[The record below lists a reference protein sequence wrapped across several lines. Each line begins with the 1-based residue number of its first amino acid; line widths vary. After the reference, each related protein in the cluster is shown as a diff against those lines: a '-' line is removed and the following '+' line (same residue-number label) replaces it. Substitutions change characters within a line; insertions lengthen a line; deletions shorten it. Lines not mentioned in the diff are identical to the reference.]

1 MKSNQIENLP
11 KQYKRITFLIT
22 GLGYGGREVQLV
34 QLASQLKIRDW
45 NVQIVSM
52 IPPQAFTEKLAALA
66 IPVFSLGMHR
76 GVPNITAILKLAKI
90 LKDFQPYFFH
100 SHLVHANLLAR
111 VTRIFIKV
119 PILIST
125 VGNINEGKRWR
136 EIAYKFTDPW
146 CDITTNVSKL
156 AVEHY
161 IKVGAVPE
169 RKIIYIANSVDTD
182 RFAPNLEMR
191 SKMRQKLS
199 LGEKFIWLAVG
210 RLEQQKDYPTMF
222 QAFAQIAQLFPETL
236 LLICGQGSLKNRLEN
251 LVKQLSL
258 QDQVKFLGVHSNI
271 SEIMNVADGYVMS
284 SAWEGMPGVLLE
296 AGATG
301 LPIVAT
307 DVSGNQEVVL
317 DGKTGFLVPP
327 QNFAALA
334 KAMEMMMKLPSIE
347 RQQIG
352 KLGREYIIANYGCEQ
367 GLKRWTKLYFQ
378 LFNDQLCNS
387 PK

>member
-1 MKSNQIENLP
+1 MISNQIENLP
-11 KQYKRITFLIT
+11 QQYQRITFLIT
-22 GLGYGGREVQLV
+22 GLDYGGREVQLV
-34 QLASQLKIRDW
+34 QLASQLKKRGW
-45 NVQIVSM
+45 HVQIVSM
-52 IPPQAFTEKLAALA
+52 IPPRSFTEQLAALA
-66 IPVFSLGMHR
+66 IPIFSLGMDR
-76 GVPNITAILKLAKI
+76 GVPNITAIGKLAKI

-111 VTRIFIKV
+111 ITRIFVKV
-119 PILIST
+119 PILIAT

-136 EIAYKFTDPW
+136 EIAYQLTDPW

-156 AVEHY
+156 AVDHY
-161 IKVGAVPE
+161 IKVGAVPKE
-169 RKIIYIANSVDTD
+169 KSVYIPNSVDTD
-182 RFAPNLEMR
+182 RFAPSQEMR
-191 SKMRQKLS
+191 ITMRQKFS

-210 RLEQQKDYPTMF
+210 RLEEQKDYPTMF
-222 QAFAQIAQLFPETL
+222 KAFAQISQLFPETL
-236 LLICGQGSLKNRLEN
+236 LLICGQGSLRNSLEN

-258 QDQVKFLGVHSNI
+258 QDKVQFLGVHSNI

-307 DVSGNQEVVL
+307 DVSGNQEVVV

-334 KAMEMMMKLPSIE
+334 KAMEMMMKLPARE

-352 KLGREYIIANYGCEQ
+352 ELGREYIIANYGCEQ
-367 GLKRWTKLYFQ
+367 GLKRWTKLYVQ
-378 LFNDQLCNS
+378 LFNRLEKNL
-387 PK
+387 